1 MNEVNSSTPG
11 DPVVPG
17 EDGNDEYLDGQIRKL
32 SQKLRA
38 RGLETRLVSYMID
51 GVRGKYCDAVTVTNP
66 SAPERGSMQ
75 IEKEGWMTW
84 EYSGAVD
91 DAGISKLADEA
102 ANALR
107 ANGVPCRAGPLS

>member
-1 MNEVNSSTPG
+1 MNEVNSSTPVAP
-11 DPVVPG
+11 D
-17 EDGNDEYLDGQIRKL
+17 EDGNDEYLDGQIRRL
-32 SQKLRA
+32 SETLRA
-38 RGLETRLVSYMID
+38 RGLETKLVSYMTD
-51 GVRGKYCDAVTVTNP
+51 GIRSKYYDAITVTNP

-84 EYSGAVD
+84 EYSGTAD